1 MLVDLTQ
8 NNDVDQPT
16 VLAFLKS

>member
-8 NNDVDQPT
+8 KNDVDQPT